1 MHPRAAYALR
11 VDEAVRTKDSLIVYG
26 MLLYGLP
33 GTEGAGELAA
43 LVLTLAPADT
53 APLGFRFVSAEL
65 A

>member
-1 MHPRAAYALR
+1 
-11 VDEAVRTKDSLIVYG
+11 

-53 APLGFRFVSAEL
+53 APLGFHFVSAEL